1 MSETSTC
8 STAKPVSRCAS
19 LIGAAALAVAIVAV
33 AGAEA
38 SGSAPPTGAALA
50 ALSQPPRYS
59 SLASQRIYFVLPDR
73 YANGDTSNDRGG
85 LSGNSR
91 ATGFEPADPGFW
103 HGGDFKG
110 LTGNCTDTKS
120 GLARLKS
127 LGFTAIWVTPP
138 VKNQVYTG
146 SSAGYHGYWGLD
158 FTQSTRTSAPTRTSP
173 RSSPARTRSA

>member
-1 MSETSTC
+1 MSRS
-8 STAKPVSRCAS
+8 VRW
-19 LIGAAALAVAIVAV
+19 LGAAAVAV
-33 AGAEA
+33 ALVVIGGATGA
-38 SGSAPPTGAALA
+38 GSAPPTGAALA

-110 LTGNCTDTKS
+110 LTGNCTDTKA
-120 GLARLKS
+120 GLARLS
-127 LGFTAIWVTPP
+127 RSETPFLL
-138 VKNQVYTG
+138 VYDNVDEPETV
-146 SSAGYHGYWGLD
+146 
-158 FTQSTRTSAPTRTSP
+158 
-173 RSSPARTRSA
+173 